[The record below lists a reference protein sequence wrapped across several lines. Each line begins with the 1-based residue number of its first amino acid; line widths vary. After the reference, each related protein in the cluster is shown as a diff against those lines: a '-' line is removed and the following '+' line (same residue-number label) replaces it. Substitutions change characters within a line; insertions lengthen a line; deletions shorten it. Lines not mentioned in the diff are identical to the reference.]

1 MHPLDNPIWQALT
14 TTHAGFS
21 KTCKSARKFTPE
33 VSVLAGFPEPTL
45 ENYESLAFVLDP
57 GEPVGLFLQN
67 PPDLPAPWTILS
79 AGPLLQMVGENPP
92 SGEKER
98 FLDEVRSGQPEF
110 VRLTQA
116 DVPEMLALTELT
128 KPGPFGS
135 RTHEMG
141 DYFGICR
148 TGTGG
153 AGGRAASDAGLYR
166 DQRRVYATRASG
178 KGLRKRPDRDAGET
192 YLHSRRSAVP
202 SCPFDERARH
212 PSLRALGI
220 QETRVFSL
228 RILHQQSG
236 ARTLDSTNKRA
247 AIARGRL

>member
-128 KPGPFGS
+128 KPGPF
-135 RTHEMG
+135 
-141 DYFGICR
+141 
-148 TGTGG
+148 
-153 AGGRAASDAGLYR
+153 
-166 DQRRVYATRASG
+166 
-178 KGLRKRPDRDAGET
+178 DAGET